1 MLPWTLCLLCVL
13 SVQTVGGIKWLSL
26 YRYPRS
32 KSLER
37 ESFSTDECTYAFY
50 RFGLGKKQIKFC
62 RHPRQSYAMH
72 AVLKSAQAVS
82 YYCPQIFKDR
92 RWNCSSVELLP
103 YTTPDLRRG
112 TREQA
117 AVYALASATLMFEV
131 ARRCAMNK
139 VVGCECG
146 TENWDIPPQP
156 HMVDEPLDTN
166 GKAPIQY
173 HWGGCADNIHVG
185 REYTKAFLGV
195 RRDAPPTPRR
205 IPVEYRSNPLFSVPV
220 ERFPMPMRL
229 QPRKATNFKN
239 VMRTVNLHNYKVG
252 IKIIEET
259 QKVRC
264 KCQGVSGSCA
274 QKICFR
280 QLLRADSAQLQDV
293 IRQRYM
299 TAKHASVE
307 YGNLLIAKEFNYGS
321 YVPRVVHHGELVFLE
336 HSPDY
341 CDRDPHL
348 GSVGTHGRSCTMDPE
363 KKGHSEHCNNMC
375 CGRGARH
382 YNETVMD
389 NCNCRMTKQFKV
401 VCEQCKKV
409 IRRSVCL

>member
-1 MLPWTLCLLCVL
+1 M
-13 SVQTVGGIKWLSL
+13 K
-26 YRYPRS
+26 
-32 KSLER
+32 
-37 ESFSTDECTYAFY
+37 
-50 RFGLGKKQIKFC
+50 
-62 RHPRQSYAMH
+62 
-72 AVLKSAQAVS
+72 
-82 YYCPQIFKDR
+82 
-92 RWNCSSVELLP
+92 
-103 YTTPDLRRG
+103 G

-117 AVYALASATLMFEV
+117 VVYALASATLMFEV

-146 TENWDIPPQP
+146 TENWDIPPHP

-173 HWGGCADNIHVG
+173 HWGGCADNIQVG

-195 RRDAPPTPRR
+195 PSDAPPTPRR

-220 ERFPMPMRL
+220 ERLPMPLRL

-252 IKIIEET
+252 IKIIEDT

-389 NCNCRMTKQFKV
+389 NCNCRMTKQFKAATVFEAYEDIQEGQLV
-401 VCEQCKKV
+401 VLFLLHRKLYVREDRIQTFLECQQLIPADNDEGIIHIPGPELRTASAMNPEIGEHIGVLFTCSQ
-409 IRRSVCL
+409 IAPSSVKYILRQSFRN

>member
-1 MLPWTLCLLCVL
+1 
-13 SVQTVGGIKWLSL
+13 
-26 YRYPRS
+26 
-32 KSLER
+32 
-37 ESFSTDECTYAFY
+37 
-50 RFGLGKKQIKFC
+50 
-62 RHPRQSYAMH
+62 MH
-72 AVLKSAQAVS
+72 AVLKSAQAVF

-117 AVYALASATLMFEV
+117 VVYALASATLMFEV

-146 TENWDIPPQP
+146 TENWDIPPHP
-156 HMVDEPLDTN
+156 HMVDEPLDTDE
-166 GKAPIQY
+166 KTPIQY

-185 REYTKAFLGV
+185 REYTKAFLGI

-205 IPVEYRSNPLFSVPV
+205 IPVEYRSSSPFAQPG
-220 ERFPMPMRL
+220 ERFSMPFRL
-229 QPRKATNFKN
+229 QPRKAVNSKN

-252 IKIIEET
+252 IK
-259 QKVRC
+259 
-264 KCQGVSGSCA
+264 
-274 QKICFR
+274 
-280 QLLRADSAQLQDV
+280 
-293 IRQRYM
+293 

-321 YVPRVVHHGELVFLE
+321 YVPRVVHHGELVFIE

-341 CDRDPHL
+341 CDRDPLL
-348 GSVGTHGRSCTMDPE
+348 GSVGTHGRSCTMDSG

-375 CGRGARH
+375 CGRGTRH
-382 YNETVMD
+382 YNETIMD

-401 VCEQCKKV
+401 ICEQCKKV
-409 IRRSVCL
+409 VRRSVCL